1 MPVITYLKIS
11 LSENLIIS
19 FYFLRIF
26 FVDVI
31 LSHISTPNVSIN
43 GVKLTLRHSAKR
55 NFCADK
61 GAPHLSLSV
70 RKLSLPLFDRS

>member
-19 FYFLRIF
+19 FYFLRIFF

-55 NFCADK
+55 GNQA
-61 GAPHLSLSV
+61 GGISV
-70 RKLSLPLFDRS
+70 LIKERLTSV